1 MNKLANI
8 MTARVV
14 TVNMDDTVDHIR
26 DLFGRHGFHHLLVV
40 DNGHAVGLIS
50 DRDLLKNLSPF
61 IGKLSERQQDAF
73 CLKRRAH
80 QVMTRSLVW
89 APPDTSITDAV
100 TLLLAHGISCLP
112 VLDEHHHIMGIV
124 TWRDLLRSTLLSPN
138 QSGSEAS
145 PSPEPGS
152 SCPVGDL
159 PESFIIVPDA
169 NSESPAARTSSPA
182 GAQGGGR
189 FGGPAWLDR
198 PVMKQPEQPER
209 CPDLL
214 HPLKFRVP

>member
-1 MNKLANI
+1 MNTLANI

-14 TVNMDDTVDHIR
+14 TVNLDDTVDHIR

-73 CLKRRAH
+73 CLRRRAH
-80 QVMTRSLVW
+80 QVMTRSLIW
-89 APPDTSITDAV
+89 APPDTSIIDAV
-100 TLLLAHGISCLP
+100 TLLLAHDISCLP
-112 VLDEHHHIMGIV
+112 VLDEHHHVMGIV
-124 TWRDLLRSTLLSPN
+124 TWRDLLRSTLSPY
-138 QSGSEAS
+138 QSSSDPS
-145 PSPEPGS
+145 PSPDSGS
-152 SCPVGDL
+152 NCPIGDL
-159 PESFIIVPDA
+159 PESFIIVPA
-169 NSESPAARTSSPA
+169 ATSESSAARGGSPA
-182 GAQGGGR
+182 VTNGSGS

-198 PVMKQPEQPER
+198 PVMKQPEQPD
-209 CPDLL
+209 CSSDLL